1 MMRPNTNIFLLAWL
15 VLLLPGTVSAAPLE
29 LVTKNLDLKVTPV
42 VKLSYPVKLPN
53 TEVFCAAL
61 GETKKQLSEG
71 VAAKEKRV
79 SEYVDGLSQQ
89 LEDERNGRDA
99 KLEEARSEADQ
110 KRSEWYARLEDRA
123 IGDDQKDAVVK
134 YKQTVEEAAD
144 DRRDAVDAAIAEF
157 RKGVDELAVKRSTSM
172 QTARDTFGASVEAA
186 VKKLET
192 DCANGVATETLIK
205 DFKASLK
212 SGREKLAADK
222 KAVATLESEIK
233 ILAEVRK
240 KSIAAAVTTFRA
252 ELQTANEALQT
263 SFTGGE

>member
-1 MMRPNTNIFLLAWL
+1 MRPNTNIFLLI
-15 VLLLPGTVSAAPLE
+15 LLALFLPGTVTAAPLE
-29 LVTKNLDLKVTPV
+29 LVTRNLQDLKVTPV

-53 TEVFCAAL
+53 TEAFCAAL

-79 SEYVDGLSQQ
+79 SEYIDGLAQQ

-123 IGDDQKDAVVK
+123 KGDDQKDAVVK
-134 YKQTVEEAAD
+134 YKQRVEEAVD

-157 RKGVDELAVKRSTSM
+157 RKSVDELAVKRSTSM
-172 QTARDTFGASVEAA
+172 QTARDTFRASTEAA
-186 VKKLET
+186 AKKLET
-192 DCANGVATETLIK
+192 DCANGVATDVVVK

-212 SGREKLAADK
+212 AGREKLAADK

-240 KSIAAAVTTFRA
+240 KSIAAAVTTFQA
-252 ELQTANEALQT
+252 ELQAANEDLQA